1 MPETQETQVPDTY
14 RRHNPWVGKIRWRRA
29 WEPTPVFLPRECH
42 GQRNLAGYS
51 PWGRK
56 ESDTT
61 ERICTHTQDFLSN
74 QEDPRPWTY
83 LINVLLAI

>member
-1 MPETQETQVPDTY
+1 MQAMPETQETQVPDTY

-61 ERICTHTQDFLSN
+61 EQLKSGSAAYEPWAGCFVTDCFL
-74 QEDPRPWTY
+74 
-83 LINVLLAI
+83 